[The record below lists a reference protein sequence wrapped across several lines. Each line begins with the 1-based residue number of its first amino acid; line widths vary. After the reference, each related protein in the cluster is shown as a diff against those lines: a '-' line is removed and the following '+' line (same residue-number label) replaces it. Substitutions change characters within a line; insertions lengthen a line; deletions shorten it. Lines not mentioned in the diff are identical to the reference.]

1 MGKSSPLVTDCTVVR
16 TKLSAFE
23 DGEVSPAWRFDIEA
37 HLEKCSDCRQALTD
51 LRRLWLDLEDGIPPR
66 PKPNFTQAVMSKIT
80 EESGPGFLNWMHV
93 FPSMFPTPATMATM
107 VVFGLFIGGWMGKT
121 VMEDTSM
128 TATPQEQAATLAA
141 MDAFTPTPRGSLA
154 EGYLVLV
161 SYAPQVNQ

>member
-23 DGEVSPAWRFDIEA
+23 DGEVSPAWRSEIEA
-37 HLEKCSDCRQALTD
+37 HLANCSACQQAITD

-66 PKPNFTQAVMSKIT
+66 PRSNFTQAVMAKIT

-93 FPSMFPTPATMATM
+93 FSSMFPAPATMAVM
-107 VVFGLFIGGWMGKT
+107 VVFGLFIGGWMGRT
-121 VMEDTSM
+121 VMEDTLIS
-128 TATPQEQAATLAA
+128 ATSQEQAATLAA
-141 MDAFTPTPRGSLA
+141 MDVFAPTPRGSLA

-161 SYAPQVNQ
+161 SLAPQVKQ